1 MTKDE
6 RVPGPSSEN
15 HMPKANNSIYS
26 FLLNSGLRPL
36 RTSGKRN
43 NSMIAFLA
51 FLARKLRTANE
62 GECIVI
68 VIDLTENGTVVN

>member
-26 FLLNSGLRPL
+26 LLLNSGLRL
-36 RTSGKRN
+36 RRMSGKRN